1 MGYTRHICIVDTRKL
16 SMKNHLKYK
25 FAALSVL
32 LTLLSLYGCTKEE
45 ATGGEGD
52 YTSIRLSTPML
63 DGYTK
68 ALNADDYETII
79 NKLRVIVA
87 PQDFATSGEVYAN
100 VLFKDNSLDNMVI
113 ENIPVGTVQIYVFAN
128 ESSVGK
134 NYDNIADFLGDVET
148 ESGKL
153 LIKDQTRNYFPKRG
167 SEADQSL
174 GLPMSWSDG
183 DVMIN
188 EPDASGAPQE
198 IEIELK
204 RCVSKLRIVM
214 NNTLTENITVTEMK
228 FGSFFGD
235 CFYLFWTRNLDV
247 PSSISYEEK
256 VYSGLNIPVTAGGS
270 AELLLY
276 LYPSHARSGTE
287 VGGPYT
293 IGFTTS
299 KESYRM
305 LPFMEGS
312 NPLSWISRNTQVNIY
327 ASLGAKADISIEYY
341 VAEWEEK
348 SVTVPDFN

>member
-1 MGYTRHICIVDTRKL
+1 MGYTRHICIVDIRKL

-25 FAALSVL
+25 FAALSLL

-52 YTSIRLSTPML
+52 CTSIRISTPML

-68 ALNADDYETII
+68 ALYADDYETII
-79 NKLRVIVA
+79 NTLRVIVA
-87 PQDFATSGEVYAN
+87 PQDFATSGEFYAN
-100 VLFKDNSLDNMVI
+100 VLFEGNSFDNMVI

-128 ESSVGK
+128 ERSVGK
-134 NYDNIADFLGDVET
+134 NYDNIADFLGDVDA

-153 LIKDQTRNYFPKRG
+153 LIIDQTRSHFPKRG
-167 SEADQSL
+167 SEADKDL
-174 GLPMSWSDG
+174 GLPMSWSNQN
-183 DVMIN
+183 VTIK
-188 EPDASGAPQE
+188 EPDGSGTPQE
-198 IEIELK
+198 IPVELR
-204 RCVSKLRIVM
+204 RCVAKLRILM
-214 NNTLTENITVTEMK
+214 NNTLSEDITVTEMK

-247 PSSISYEEK
+247 PSSILYEEK

-276 LYPSHARSGTE
+276 LYPSHARRDTE

-299 KESYRM
+299 KESYVMKHFR
-305 LPFMEGS
+305 EG
-312 NPLSWISRNTQVNIY
+312 NNQLSWISRNTQVNII
-327 ASLGAKADISIEYY
+327 ATLGANANITIDYY

>member
-1 MGYTRHICIVDTRKL
+1 MGYTRHICIVDIRKL

-25 FAALSVL
+25 FTALSLL

-52 YTSIRLSTPML
+52 CTSIRISTPML

-68 ALNADDYETII
+68 ALYADDYETII
-79 NKLRVIVA
+79 NTLRVIVA
-87 PQDFATSGEVYAN
+87 PQDFATSGEFYAN
-100 VLFKDNSLDNMVI
+100 VLFEGNSLDNMVI

-134 NYDNIADFLGDVET
+134 NYDDIAYFLGDVDA

-153 LIKDQTRNYFPKRG
+153 LIKDQTRSHFPKRG
-167 SEADQSL
+167 SEAGKAL
-174 GLPMSWSDG
+174 GLPMSWSDQIT
-183 DVMIN
+183 IN
-188 EPDASGAPQE
+188 EPNGSGTPQE

-228 FGSFFGD
+228 FGRFFGD
-235 CFYLFWTRNLDV
+235 RFYLFQDTDV
-247 PSSISYEEK
+247 PSSIIYEEK
-256 VYSGLNIPVTAGGS
+256 TYTGLGIPVAAGGS

-276 LYPSHARSGTE
+276 LYPSHARTNTQ
-287 VGGPYT
+287 VGPYT

-299 KESYRM
+299 KDSYKM
-305 LPFMEGS
+305 QHFLEGS
-312 NPLSWISRNTQVNIY
+312 NELSWIARNTQVNII
-327 ASLGAKADISIEYY
+327 ATLGANANVTINYY
-341 VAEWEEK
+341 VDKWGKEE
-348 SVTVPDFN
+348 VTVPPFN

>member
-52 YTSIRLSTPML
+52 YTSIRISTPML

-79 NKLRVIVA
+79 NTLRVIVA
-87 PQDFATSGEVYAN
+87 PQDFVTSGEFYAN
-100 VLFKDNSLDNMVI
+100 VLFEGEGLNDMVI
-113 ENIPVGTVQIYVFAN
+113 DNIPVGTVQIYVFAN

-134 NYDNIADFLGDVET
+134 NYGNIADFLRDVDAEN
-148 ESGKL
+148 GKL
-153 LIKDQTRNYFPKRG
+153 LIIDQTRSHFPKRG
-167 SEADQSL
+167 SEADKAL
-174 GLPMSWSDG
+174 GLPMSWSDQN
-183 DVMIN
+183 VTIN
-188 EPDASGAPQE
+188 EPDDSGTPQE
-198 IEIELK
+198 IKVELR
-204 RCVSKLRIVM
+204 RCVAKLRILM
-214 NNTLTENITVTEMK
+214 NNTLSEDITVTEMK
-228 FGSFFGD
+228 FGKFFGD
-235 CFYLFWTRNLDV
+235 RFYLFWTRSNLDV

-256 VYSGLNIPVTAGGS
+256 GYSELNIPVTAGGS

-276 LYPSHARSGTE
+276 LYPSHARIGTE
-287 VGGPYT
+287 TSPYT
-293 IGFTTS
+293 IGFKTENTEY
-299 KESYRM
+299 KL
-305 LPFMEGS
+305 LPFLEGS

>member
-52 YTSIRLSTPML
+52 YTSIRISTPML

-79 NKLRVIVA
+79 NTLRVIVA

-134 NYDNIADFLGDVET
+134 NYGNIADFLRDVDAEN
-148 ESGKL
+148 GKL
-153 LIKDQTRNYFPKRG
+153 LIIDQTRSHFPKRG
-167 SEADQSL
+167 SEADKAL
-174 GLPMSWSDG
+174 GLPMSWSDQN
-183 DVMIN
+183 VTIN
-188 EPDASGAPQE
+188 EPDDSGTPQE
-198 IEIELK
+198 IKVELR
-204 RCVSKLRIVM
+204 RCVAKLRILM
-214 NNTLTENITVTEMK
+214 NNTLSEDITVTEMK
-228 FGSFFGD
+228 FGKFFGD
-235 CFYLFWTRNLDV
+235 RFYLFWTRNLDV

-256 VYSGLNIPVTAGGS
+256 GYSGLNIPVAAGGS

-276 LYPSHARSGTE
+276 LYPSHARRGTE
-287 VGGPYT
+287 VSPYT

-299 KESYRM
+299 KEEYDM
-305 LPFMEGS
+305 QHFLEG
-312 NPLSWISRNTQVNIY
+312 NNQLSWISRNTQVNII
-327 ASLGAKADISIEYY
+327 ATLGANANITIKYY
-341 VAEWEEK
+341 VAEWGKKE
-348 SVTVPDFN
+348 VTVPPFN

>member
-52 YTSIRLSTPML
+52 YTSIRISTPML

-79 NKLRVIVA
+79 NTLRVIVA
-87 PQDFATSGEVYAN
+87 PQDFVTSGEFYAN
-100 VLFKDNSLDNMVI
+100 VLFEGEGLNDMVI
-113 ENIPVGTVQIYVFAN
+113 DNIPVGTVQIYVFAN
-128 ESSVGK
+128 EKSVGK
-134 NYDNIADFLGDVET
+134 NYDDIEDFLGDIDAANR
-148 ESGKL
+148 KL
-153 LIKDQTRNYFPKRG
+153 LIEDETRKYFPRRG
-167 SEADQSL
+167 SEADPAL

-228 FGSFFGD
+228 FGRFFGD
-235 CFYLFWTRNLDV
+235 RFYLFQDTDV
-247 PSSISYEEK
+247 PSSIIYEEK
-256 VYSGLNIPVTAGGS
+256 TYTGLGIPVAAGGS

-305 LPFMEGS
+305 LPFLEGS
-312 NPLSWISRNTQVNIY
+312 NQLSWISRNTQVNIY

>member
-52 YTSIRLSTPML
+52 YTSIRISTPML

-79 NKLRVIVA
+79 NTLRVIVA
-87 PQDFATSGEVYAN
+87 PQDFVTSGEFYAN
-100 VLFKDNSLDNMVI
+100 VLFEGEGLNDMVI
-113 ENIPVGTVQIYVFAN
+113 DNIPVGTVQIYVFAN

-134 NYDNIADFLGDVET
+134 NYGNIADFLRDVDAEN
-148 ESGKL
+148 GKL
-153 LIKDQTRNYFPKRG
+153 LIIDQTRSHFPKRG
-167 SEADQSL
+167 SEADKAL
-174 GLPMSWSDG
+174 GLPMSWSDQN
-183 DVMIN
+183 VTIN
-188 EPDASGAPQE
+188 EPDDSGTPQE
-198 IEIELK
+198 IKVELR
-204 RCVSKLRIVM
+204 RCVAKLRIVM

-228 FGSFFGD
+228 FGRFFGD
-235 CFYLFWTRNLDV
+235 RFYLFQDTDV
-247 PSSISYEEK
+247 PSSIIYEEK
-256 VYSGLNIPVTAGGS
+256 TYTGLGIPVAAGGS

-299 KESYRM
+299 KEPYDMR
-305 LPFMEGS
+305 PFLEGK